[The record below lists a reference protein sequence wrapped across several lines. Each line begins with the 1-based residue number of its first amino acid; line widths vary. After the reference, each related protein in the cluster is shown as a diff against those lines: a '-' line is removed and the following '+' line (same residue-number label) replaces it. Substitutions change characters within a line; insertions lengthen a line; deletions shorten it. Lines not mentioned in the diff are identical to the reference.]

1 MDNQEAVKKLLL
13 LLNRYREIIVV
24 IICCLFISTGLNLCI
39 PLISRRIMDDGFIGG
54 NKKLLIK
61 MVLIS
66 LAIHFINSFIDTIK
80 EKKRVDISAKIQY
93 FLSEQS
99 FTHLMK
105 LRVNYFNN
113 TNYAEILNSIN
124 TDIGQMAAIADS
136 SVFFVVTQAFSMTG
150 GIIGLFIIDIRM
162 TILVLLFIPVKCIV
176 MKYFAKKQKQIMDEF
191 ISCNQEYAKWFG
203 DTVGGVREVKL
214 FNVFDKKHEEFVG
227 NQNNIIKKQKQMNML
242 GQWNMIIDS
251 VMVQCLSTW
260 LYVLGANLVFD
271 LRLSVGSVFAFIT
284 YSAYVTGPISA
295 ILNIGYYLSGIIPST
310 RRYYAFMDLE
320 EEIDDGEQR
329 VLYPSDLKLE
339 RVTFSYEKDKYI
351 LKDIDILFEK
361 GSKTAI
367 IGRNGSG
374 KTTIIN
380 LLTRMY
386 EPTSGKIL
394 LGGDE
399 ISGLPLPAYRNMVSV
414 VSQQIYLFNDT
425 IRNNICLYKPVSD
438 AVIEAACRDSGLEDF
453 IKKVSLDY
461 VVGQNGALLSGGQK
475 QKIALARAIV
485 HDKPIIIFDEATSNT
500 DVYSEQQ
507 INGLLSTKLK
517 ENTVIVV
524 THKKEVLNKV
534 DQIVVLKDGMVDDI
548 GAYDELVGKNNE
560 LNIMMGK
567 VG

>member
-1 MDNQEAVKKLLL
+1 MDNKEAVKKLFL

-524 THKKEVLNKV
+524 THKKEILNKV
-534 DQIVVLKDGMVDDI
+534 DQIVVLKDGVVDDI
-548 GAYDELVGKNNE
+548 GVYDELVRKNNE

-567 VG
+567 AG

>member
-1 MDNQEAVKKLLL
+1 MDNKEAVKKLFL
-13 LLNRYREIIVV
+13 LLNRYREIIVI

-548 GAYDELVGKNNE
+548 GAYDELVGKNDE
-560 LNIMMGK
+560 LNIMMEKAG
-567 VG
+567 